1 MMGTYNVNPVTTA
14 DYRRLAE
21 KRLPRFLFDYIDG
34 GANEEVTMAAN
45 VADFSRYRLKQRVMR
60 DVGDIS
66 TGTVMCGTS
75 CSMPLA
81 LAPVGMAGLMA
92 RRGETLGARAA
103 KKARVP
109 FTASTVGICSL
120 EEIKAS
126 TGEPCWF
133 QLYML
138 RDRAIVE
145 KILERAAATG
155 CDTLIF
161 TVDLA
166 VTGMR
171 HRDWRN
177 GMITEGFKSR
187 IAKFRQL
194 AARPSWLLDVG
205 IRGKPH
211 DFGNLLGV
219 LTDPVDLVALKSFI
233 TSQFDPTVTWK
244 DISWLRSIWKG
255 KLLIK
260 GILSADDALSAV
272 AAGADG
278 VIVSNHGGRQL
289 DCVASGIVKL
299 PEVVRAVGGQ
309 TEVYMDGGVR
319 NGIDVV
325 KAVALGASGVLI
337 GRPWVWAA
345 AGAGEQGLT
354 DLLGVFQQEIRVAMA
369 LMGVNR
375 LDELT
380 PDLLESDSAGF

>member
-1 MMGTYNVNPVTTA
+1 VNKYNINPVTA
-14 DYRRLAE
+14 SDYRRLAE

-45 VADFSRYRLKQRVMR
+45 SADFSRYRLRQRVMR
-60 DVGDIS
+60 DVSNID
-66 TGTVMCGTS
+66 TGTVMCGTPS
-75 CSMPLA
+75 SIPLA

-92 RRGETLGARAA
+92 RRGEVLGARVAQ
-103 KKARVP
+103 KSGVP

-120 EEIKAS
+120 EEIKAA

-145 KILERAAATG
+145 RLLDRAAATG
-155 CDTLIF
+155 CDTLMF

-177 GMITEGFKSR
+177 GMITDGLRSR

-194 AARPSWLLDVG
+194 ITRPGWLYNVG
-205 IRGKPH
+205 VRGKPH
-211 DFGNLLGV
+211 DFGNLSDAMTG
-219 LTDPVDLVALKSFI
+219 PVDLVALKTFI
-233 TSQFDPTVTWK
+233 ASQFDPTVTWK
-244 DISWLRSIWKG
+244 DIAWLRGIWKG

-260 GILSADDALSAV
+260 GVLSAEDAGAAV
-272 AAGADG
+272 HAGADG

-289 DCVASGIVKL
+289 DCVSSGIEKL

-309 TEVYMDGGVR
+309 VEVFMDGGVR

-325 KAVALGASGVLI
+325 KAVALGARGVLI

-345 AGAGEQGLT
+345 AGAGEKGLA

-375 LDELT
+375 VDELT
-380 PDLLESDSAGF
+380 PDLLEANTSVF

>member
-1 MMGTYNVNPVTTA
+1 VNKYNINPVTA
-14 DYRRLAE
+14 SDYRRLAE

-45 VADFSRYRLKQRVMR
+45 SADFSRYRLRQRVMR
-60 DVGDIS
+60 DVGNID
-66 TGTVMCGTS
+66 TGTVMCGTPS
-75 CSMPLA
+75 SMPLA

-92 RRGETLGARAA
+92 RRGEVLGARVAQ
-103 KKARVP
+103 KSGVP

-120 EEIKAS
+120 EEIKAA

-145 KILERAAATG
+145 KLLDRAAATG

-177 GMITEGFKSR
+177 GMITDGLRSR

-194 AARPSWLLDVG
+194 ITRPGWVYNVG
-205 IRGKPH
+205 VRGKPH
-211 DFGNLLGV
+211 DFGNLSDAM
-219 LTDPVDLVALKSFI
+219 TDPVDLVSLKTFI
-233 TSQFDPTVTWK
+233 ASQFDPTVTWK
-244 DISWLRSIWKG
+244 DIAWLRGIWKG

-260 GILSADDALSAV
+260 GVLSAEDAGAAV
-272 AAGADG
+272 NAGADG

-289 DCVASGIVKL
+289 DCVSSGIEKL

-309 TEVYMDGGVR
+309 VEVFMDGGVR

-325 KAVALGASGVLI
+325 KAVALGARGVLI

-345 AGAGEQGLT
+345 AGAGEKGLT
-354 DLLGVFQQEIRVAMA
+354 DLLGVFQQEISVAMA

-375 LDELT
+375 VDELT
-380 PDLLESDSAGF
+380 PDLLEANTSVF